1 MMVLNSLEKN
11 SMRSCKIANYEM
23 YTLYE
28 DGRVHSGIHDV
39 FLEQR
44 TNRNGYKIV
53 TLNGK
58 QLAVHRL
65 VALHFL
71 PNPYQYPHVNHKD
84 GNKANN
90 HVDNLEWCT
99 AEQNIQHALKTGLR
113 KGFVHVDVK
122 REMLQRALNGEL
134 VSDLAIEVGNHPN
147 TLNRMLRVQA
157 EKDGRADEW
166 KAEVRR
172 KRRNTAIKNLEKINA

>member
-1 MMVLNSLEKN
+1 MK
-11 SMRSCKIANYEM
+11 SCKIANHEM

-28 DGRVHSGIHDV
+28 DGRIHSGIHDL

-53 TLNGK
+53 TLDGE

-65 VALHFL
+65 VALHFH
-71 PNPYQYPHVNHKD
+71 PNPYQHPHVNHKD
-84 GNKANN
+84 GDKAHN
-90 HVDNLEWCT
+90 HADNVEWCSA
-99 AEQNIQHALKTGLR
+99 AENTQHALKTGLR
-113 KGFVHVDVK
+113 GGYVHVDVK
-122 REMLQRALNGEL
+122 RVMLERALNGEL
-134 VSDLAIEVGNHPN
+134 VSDLALEVGNHPN

-172 KRRNTAIKNLEKINA
+172 KRRRTATRNLEKINARD

>member
-1 MMVLNSLEKN
+1 MTVLNSLEKN
-11 SMRSCKIANYEM
+11 SMRSCKIANHEM

-28 DGRVHSGIHDV
+28 DGRVHSGIHDL

-53 TLNGK
+53 TLDGE

-65 VALHFL
+65 VALHYL
-71 PNPYQYPHVNHKD
+71 PNPYQYPQVNHKD

-90 HVDNLEWCT
+90 HANNLEWCT
-99 AEQNIQHALKTGLR
+99 AAQNMQHALKTGLR
-113 KGFVHVDVK
+113 RGYVHVDIK
-122 REMLQRALNGEL
+122 REMLRRALNGEL

-172 KRRNTAIKNLEKINA
+172 KRRSTAIKNLEKINA